1 MAVAV
6 FAVLTAGFTAALG
19 LALDLPLRD
28 PDGIAGPAYVRLPA
42 IIALLFAL
50 DVIPRA
56 LWRARGVRRF
66 APELRDVVRA
76 NWSLHRVGLVLVGL
90 VSFYLTYVAYRNLK
104 SFLPF
109 ARTDLAD
116 LDLLELDRAM
126 TLGAEPSDVLHAVLG
141 TGVVAHV
148 LSAVYVFFLIFV
160 PLSLGVALVWS
171 RDLRRGYWWVTALC
185 VNWVLGALSYY
196 VLPALGP
203 AFVRPDLFVD
213 LPATGATALQSSLWE
228 HRLEVLADPY
238 ATNETHGIAAFASLH
253 VSIVLSAA
261 LVAHFLRLAR
271 AVRWSLWGFLALT
284 VIATLYFGWHYII
297 DDVAAVPIAGLAVWF
312 GAVATGHRITGHP
325 SPMRGLAASH

>member
-1 MAVAV
+1 M
-6 FAVLTAGFTAALG
+6 
-19 LALDLPLRD
+19 
-28 PDGIAGPAYVRLPA
+28 
-42 IIALLFAL
+42 
-50 DVIPRA
+50 
-56 LWRARGVRRF
+56 
-66 APELRDVVRA
+66 
-76 NWSLHRVGLVLVGL
+76 HRVGVVLVGL

-126 TLGAEPSDVLHAVLG
+126 TFGAEPSDVLHAVLG
-141 TGVVAHV
+141 TGAVAHV
-148 LSAVYVFFLIFV
+148 LSAVYVFFLVFV
-160 PLSLGVALVWS
+160 PISLGVALVWS

-213 LPATGATALQSSLWE
+213 LPTTGVTALQSSLWE

-238 ATNETHGIAAFASLH
+238 ATHETHGIAAFASLH

-261 LVAHFLRLAR
+261 LVAHLLRLAR
-271 AVRWSLWGFLALT
+271 PLRWALWAFCALT
-284 VIATLYFGWHYII
+284 VLATLYFGWHYII
-297 DDVAAVPIAGLAVWF
+297 DDIAAIPMAVFAVWL

-325 SPMRGLAASH
+325 RALRGMSASSA